1 MINKYADDSLA
12 LHTDAYELNMIET
25 YWREGI
31 ADRNAIFEVYFRDLP
46 FQNGYAIYAGLE
58 RVIQYIQN
66 LHFSEPDLQYLK
78 EEMGYQDDFIE
89 YLRNFK
95 IRLSI
100 RSMVEGEI
108 VFNNEPLMQIEGP
121 ISGLSVSGNRNLEY
135 YQLSNVDCD
144 QSCPDSVSCR
154 G

>member
-31 ADRNAIFEVYFRDLP
+31 ADRMQSLKFYFRDLP

-66 LHFSEPDLQYLK
+66 LHFSEPDLQLLK
-78 EEMGYQDDFIE
+78 RRD
-89 YLRNFK
+89 
-95 IRLSI
+95 
-100 RSMVEGEI
+100 
-108 VFNNEPLMQIEGP
+108 
-121 ISGLSVSGNRNLEY
+121 GLSG
-135 YQLSNVDCD
+135 
-144 QSCPDSVSCR
+144 
-154 G
+154 